1 MILNPRRTGRS
12 RPWWFLPVL
21 FVILAFQPLNLVAQ
35 QSYELTAKPGTTI
48 AGTTKTRSV
57 GTVRVFAV
65 MVEFQVDDNRF
76 TTGNGTFNPDY
87 LANPNIP
94 ISIDPIPHDAGYF
107 GAHLDFMANYYRRVS
122 HGKLTIEWKLYP
134 EIIRLSNNMETYA
147 PLGEDG
153 TDNGK
158 LFNLLNDTWTELSKR
173 GGFDFSD
180 FDEDRD
186 AFILFHAGAGRDI
199 NFLGTSLDRT
209 PQDIPSLYMSLE
221 AIQQYGNRPGFQ
233 GFEIPNKAGGRFR
246 IRNTLIL
253 PETESRPGKDIT
265 ETPFVLQLGIN
276 GLLCA
281 TMGNHI
287 GLPDL
292 YNTSDGSSAI
302 GRFGLMDGAGFF
314 SYFGLFPPEPSA
326 WEKVHLGWVEPKL
339 INPKTAASYLLPAI
353 SLGEPNSVL
362 KIPLSDDEYFL
373 VENRHRDPEGDGIL
387 LKVRTPEGALVERR
401 LPVFDDLFGSTMADS
416 LAKLLPAGVLVD
428 VDNFDWSLP
437 GGIDPGDDQRLFT
450 NDDRSLLGGILIW
463 HVDEAVLRSKNYLQ
477 GVNNNPKRRGVSLIE
492 ADGSQDIGF
501 KTSNPFLSSFTSG
514 TAFDF
519 WWSGNDSR
527 VITASGKEIQLYQN
541 RFGPDTRPPAKSNT
555 GASATF
561 ELYGFS
567 DQRVT
572 AQVSIRPTVKTDIIP
587 LQISQRLPAPAVNTT
602 ITRDPFPVG
611 LMAYASPTD
620 TLLLAPLPSGIY
632 AIGVGTR
639 NASYQQKLNQVIS
652 HQPFLSGGRLYA
664 VEKKGEESS
673 SFGAAAWQYS
683 SDRFDL
689 VWQHSPSGAS
699 PGFLSQTSPGTLDFD
714 QTTIRLS
721 TSNGQG
727 LTPSSQGN
735 QRSAELG
742 GRRFELTNNL
752 LQSSDGELRYTP
764 VNINR
769 FPGYVAAFTPES
781 GVKAGALLLNNQEWR
796 ILSDRHPES
805 RLLLTSTRQGWPAMI
820 DWDGDGRLDFIGN
833 NYADSKLEG
842 LNQNGAS
849 LNGFPLAPPKGI
861 QFNGTPL
868 VVDLDGNGKPSLI
881 LTATDSLSMVL
892 LAYDHELRP
901 RQGFPLLVGSL
912 TKSGDIPLNP
922 VFFGKNLYAVAP
934 NGELKGWKFPNA
946 GQAYWPTQYGA
957 FVDGKVTGTMG
968 GTSPISAG
976 ESLLVSDETY
986 NWPNPAADR
995 TYIRFMTSKA
1005 AKVDIQVISQDG
1017 KIVYKNTL
1025 NVGANLA
1032 QDHAFEV
1039 NRLGNGVYFATI
1051 KASADGKSESKTIK
1065 IAVIR

>member
-1 MILNPRRTGRS
+1 MISYPRCTGRS

-21 FVILAFQPLNLVAQ
+21 FFFLAVQTEPTFAQ
-35 QSYELTAKPGTTI
+35 GVFELS
-48 AGTTKTRSV
+48 TRPEMVSEKSV
-57 GTVRVFAV
+57 LRSKGTVRVFAV

-107 GAHLDFMANYYRRVS
+107 GAHLDFMSNYYRRVS
-122 HGKLTIEWKLYP
+122 NGKLNIEWKLYP
-134 EIIRLSNNMETYA
+134 EIIRLSNKMEAYS

-153 TDNGK
+153 ADNGK
-158 LFNLLNDTWTELSKR
+158 LFQLLNDTWSELSKR
-173 GGFDFSD
+173 GGFNFSD
-180 FDEDRD
+180 FDENRD

-221 AIQQYGNRPGFQ
+221 AIQRSGNKPDFQ
-233 GFEIPNKAGGRFR
+233 GFEVPNKAGGTFR

-292 YNTSDGSSAI
+292 YNTTDGSSAI

-326 WEKVHLGWVEPKL
+326 WEKVHLGWVEPTL
-339 INPKTAASYLLPAI
+339 IDPKKANTYLLPAV
-353 SLGEPNSVL
+353 SLRQPNSIL
-362 KIPLSDDEYFL
+362 KVPLSDDEYFL

-387 LKVRTPEGALVERR
+387 LKVRTPQGALVERR
-401 LPVFDDLFGSTMADS
+401 LPVFDDLFGSTLADS
-416 LAKLLPAGVLVD
+416 LAKLLPSGVLVD

-437 GGIDPGDDQRLFT
+437 GGIDPGTDQRLFT
-450 NDDRSLLGGILIW
+450 NDDRPLKGGILIW
-463 HVDEAVLRSKNYLQ
+463 HIDEAVLRSKRYSQ
-477 GVNNNPKRRGVSLIE
+477 GVNNNPKRRGVTLIE

-541 RFGPDTRPPAKSNT
+541 RFGPDTRPPARSNT
-555 GASATF
+555 GAIANF

-567 DQRVT
+567 DQKVT
-572 AQVSIRPTVKTDIIP
+572 AQFSIRPVVKTDIIP
-587 LQISQRLPAPAVNTT
+587 LQISQRLPATAVNTT
-602 ITRDPFPVG
+602 ITNDPFPVG
-611 LMAYASPTD
+611 LMALASASD
-620 TLLLAPLPSGIY
+620 TLLLAPLSSGIH
-632 AIGVGTR
+632 AIGVGTQ
-639 NASYQQKLNQVIS
+639 NASFQQKLNSVGS
-652 HQPFLSGGRLYA
+652 HQPFLSGGRLFA
-664 VEKKGEESS
+664 VEKKNSQTPG
-673 SFGAAAWQYS
+673 FGAAAWQYS
-683 SDRFDL
+683 SDRFEL
-689 VWQHSPSGAS
+689 VWQHSASGS
-699 PGFLSQTSPGTLDFD
+699 SHGFLSQSTPGILDYD
-714 QTTIRLS
+714 QTNIRLS
-721 TSNGQG
+721 SSSGQV
-727 LTPSSQGN
+727 LSPSTQIN
-735 QRSAELG
+735 QRTAELN
-742 GRRFELTNNL
+742 GRRFELTMNQL
-752 LQSSDGELRYTP
+752 RSSDGELSYTP
-764 VNINR
+764 VNTDR
-769 FPGYVAAFTPES
+769 FPGYVAAFTPEM
-781 GVKAGALLLNNQEWR
+781 GAKAGGILINNLEWR

-805 RLLLTSTRQGWPAMI
+805 RLLLKSSRQGWPAMI

-833 NYADSKLEG
+833 NYSEARLEG

-849 LNGFPLAPPKGI
+849 LNGFPIKPPKGM

-868 VVDLDGNGKPSLI
+868 VVDLDGSGKPSLI
-881 LTATDSLSMVL
+881 LTATDSLSLVL
-892 LAYDHELRP
+892 LAYDHELRA
-901 RQGFPLLVGSL
+901 REGFPLLVGSL
-912 TKSGDIPLNP
+912 TKTGDIPMSP

-934 NGELKGWKFPNA
+934 NGEVKGWKFPNA
-946 GQAYWPTQYGA
+946 GTAYWSSQYGA
-957 FVDGKVTGTMG
+957 FTDGKVTGTIG
-968 GTSPISAG
+968 NTHNGPTTG
-976 ESLLVSDETY
+976 SLLVDSETY
-986 NWPNPAADR
+986 NWPNPSSDR
-995 TYIRFMTSKA
+995 TYIRYMTNKA

-1025 NVGANLA
+1025 NSSANLA
-1032 QDHAFEV
+1032 HDLAFEV
-1039 NRLGNGVYFATI
+1039 DRLGNGVYFATI